1 MNQALPFAGKLR
13 LRLGSR
19 LIWPAL
25 FLLTGVPSLFRYA
38 NTGAVSELLS
48 GAGFVLF
55 AVSAFLAPLT
65 PEWRFAARVH
75 QEAAIG
81 PKRLHQAVEIISLVS
96 IAVGL
101 GMRVYSTFQNVG

>member
-1 MNQALPFAGKLR
+1 MNQSLPLQSKLQLR
-13 LRLGSR
+13 LASR
-19 LIWPAL
+19 LLWPAL
-25 FLLTGVPSLFRYA
+25 FLVSGVPALFRFA
-38 NTGAVSELLS
+38 QTGAVSELLT

-65 PEWRFAARVH
+65 PEWKFSARLN

-81 PKRLHQAVEIISLVS
+81 PKKFHQVVEVVSLLS

-101 GMRVYSTFQNVG
+101 GLRVYHTFQGVN